1 MPVRILT
8 LISLLL
14 FITACNINPP
24 SATNATTSNSQPVAA
39 RPADNTNIGNSAEKG
54 AVNTYPKTVRE
65 FFMALPDKY
74 FTVMGCQP
82 AKDKGC
88 TKAKED
94 YLRNVLQAEDSAT
107 GYLKAGC
114 DGGQECIEM
123 ALFRKPDG
131 TYVIGVTTG
140 SELASHSYFLD
151 YNGKTWTD
159 ISSKVVPQ
167 FSKKNYYQLPQYGTT
182 VEVFGRQIADEDKD
196 EDADAPADTGEKGD
210 KLYDLEWKGSKFA
223 MKK

>member
-1 MPVRILT
+1 MPVRMLT

-14 FITACNINPP
+14 FIAACNINPP
-24 SATNATTSNSQPVAA
+24 SATNTTTNNSQPATA
-39 RPADNTNIGNSAEKG
+39 RPADNTNIGNSAEKA

-74 FTVMGCQP
+74 FTVGGCQP

-88 TKAKED
+88 AKAKED
-94 YLRNVLQAEDSAT
+94 YLRNSLQAEDSAN

-114 DGGQECIEM
+114 DGGLECVEM

-131 TYVIGVTTG
+131 TYVIGLTTG

-151 YNGKTWTD
+151 YNGKSWTD

-167 FSKKNYYQLPQYGTT
+167 YSKKNYYQLPQTGTT
-182 VEVFGRQIADEDKD
+182 VEVFGRLATNEDEDKD
-196 EDADAPADTGEKGD
+196 TADDTGEKGD

-223 MKK
+223 IKK